1 MDRVIWG
8 WNHLVAFI
16 KEWRMLT
23 IQNALLA
30 IWYNVWYMKTR
41 DQPSAILD
49 TILK

>member
-1 MDRVIWG
+1 MI
-8 WNHLVAFI
+8 A
-16 KEWRMLT
+16 

-30 IWYNVWYMKTR
+30 IWYNVWYMKAC